1 MILGE
6 GSCISCDL
14 ATHMMIWPTWSK
26 SMREINQDWTRDIST
41 LLLKFWSNFCSIAT
55 RQWPEF
61 WNLYIDFKIAF
72 QVRRVHRCGQFG
84 NQNFDLK
91 KVKIK
96 TWKLNF
102 KFQVRRGDGYI
113 DVGGVYDSPAA
124 QAYWATRLV
133 HQHYQHIEFQ
143 TISISMSNGPLFML
157 IIFPGLGLAFS
168 QISGHC
174 RSLFVLSKDLV
185 IITSIIFY
193 HFRIK
198 FTLAIKSW

>member
-1 MILGE
+1 M
-6 GSCISCDL
+6 
-14 ATHMMIWPTWSK
+14 
-26 SMREINQDWTRDIST
+26 
-41 LLLKFWSNFCSIAT
+41 
-55 RQWPEF
+55 
-61 WNLYIDFKIAF
+61 
-72 QVRRVHRCGQFG
+72 
-84 NQNFDLK
+84 
-91 KVKIK
+91 
-96 TWKLNF
+96 
-102 KFQVRRGDGYI
+102 RRGDGYI

-193 HFRIK
+193 HPRIK
-198 FTLAIKSW
+198 FGLAIKS

>member
-55 RQWPEF
+55 RQWPEC

-72 QVRRVHRCGQFG
+72 QVRRVHRCGQCW

-133 HQHYQHIEFQ
+133 HQH
-143 TISISMSNGPLFML
+143 
-157 IIFPGLGLAFS
+157 FS
-168 QISGHC
+168 TLKLQP
-174 RSLFVLSKDLV
+174 SLFPCCSCWLSFQVWGWLFHRSQGTAGHYLSSAKIWSSSLP
-185 IITSIIFY
+185 SS
-193 HFRIK
+193 
-198 FTLAIKSW
+198 FTTFA